1 MSCSLLPRHL
11 VAPRAFFIAP
21 LRPQAWALSRW
32 SAGLQGSWAGMRW
45 VAGRGGLRAEEGTA
59 AEVRA
64 VFTVTENGESLEPAA
79 KNSLGHT

>member
-1 MSCSLLPRHL
+1 MLTAAQ
-11 VAPRAFFIAP
+11 APRGSPRLLHRP

-45 VAGRGGLRAEEGTA
+45 VAGGGGPPAEEGTA

-64 VFTVTENGESLEPAA
+64 VFTVAENGESLEPATE
-79 KNSLGHT
+79 NSLGHT